1 MPALMLAMGILATIY
16 FLVTS
21 MPSDDGRHAKTSA
34 QSEQELAVPADCEK
48 NMCVEVRRDIP
59 RVVTRGDITLHI
71 PIAADTWTATPPKE
85 TNLTRVAVCFPGPGN
100 PPPCADGVPA
110 YAFWLREGSLEPSR
124 SESPDERLAKKTET
138 YDGPIEGPADGVSAY
153 LGKTSRIYVLSE
165 KDASG
170 HFVTA
175 NCYTECRVRNYVL
188 PGLFADYRFPTA
200 FIGQWPDLDRAIRHY
215 FESVRVANQLA
226 E

>member
-1 MPALMLAMGILATIY
+1 MSRISMPALMLAMGILATIY

-85 TNLTRVAVCFPGPGN
+85 TNLTRVAVCFPGPRQSAALCG
-100 PPPCADGVPA
+100 
-110 YAFWLREGSLEPSR
+110 WRSSLRV
-124 SESPDERLAKKTET
+124 LA
-138 YDGPIEGPADGVSAY
+138 A
-153 LGKTSRIYVLSE
+153 RR
-165 KDASG
+165 
-170 HFVTA
+170 VTGA
-175 NCYTECRVRNYVL
+175 V
-188 PGLFADYRFPTA
+188 
-200 FIGQWPDLDRAIRHY
+200 
-215 FESVRVANQLA
+215 
-226 E
+226 